1 MKLNARSPQSVRS
14 GSSGTRRRGIRRAV
28 AAGVAACAGAALSCG
43 GIGASGA
50 APVSEFYTPPAQFAT
65 APGSVIKTEPMPVF
79 VAPPGFGP
87 WPANAQKI
95 MYTSQTQDGDPV
107 AVSGTYLDATSP
119 WQGTGP
125 RPTVVIAPGTS
136 GQGDQC
142 APSEAF
148 ATGLYAQ
155 ITPPS
160 ISANQEAVSAMVWH
174 AMGARV
180 LVTDYIGLGTPGVH
194 TYVNRVE
201 EAHAV
206 LDAARAANALSG
218 TGPQTPLAF
227 WGYSQG
233 GGSTAAAAELQPSYA
248 PELNL
253 KGVWAGAPTA
263 DLSAVLQKIDG
274 NLIGGV
280 VAYALNGFL
289 DRYPDLKPEL
299 DKRVTPQG
307 AGLLAELKE
316 SCVGDVILKHPLL
329 HGSDFTRDHRSI
341 LDNLRE
347 VPAAMD
353 ILDRQRI
360 GTLTP
365 TAPVL
370 ITSGVNDDT
379 VPYPQ
384 AKQLA
389 NDWCGKGATVTFRS
403 NGLPPILPGM
413 ALPNHFGPEIID
425 GFSPTGV
432 IPYLMDRLNDKPISG
447 CTID

>member
-1 MKLNARSPQSVRS
+1 MVRR
-14 GSSGTRRRGIRRAV
+14 TVTLA
-28 AAGVAACAGAALSCG
+28 VAACAGAAVSCA
-43 GIGASGA
+43 GIGSAGA
-50 APVSEFYTPPAQFAT
+50 APADDFYSPPAHVDT
-65 APGSVIKTEPMPVF
+65 TPGSVVKTQPMPVF
-79 VAPPGFGP
+79 LAPPGLGS
-87 WPANAQKI
+87 WPVNAQQV
-95 MYTSQTQDGDPV
+95 MYTSQTQDGAPV
-107 AVSGTYLDATSP
+107 AVSGTYIDATRP
-119 WQGTGP
+119 WQGNGP

-142 APSEAF
+142 APSKAF
-148 ATGLYAQ
+148 STGLYAQ

-160 ISANQEAVSAMVWH
+160 ISANQEAVSAMTWN
-174 AMGARV
+174 ALGARV
-180 LVTDYIGLGTPGVH
+180 FVTDYIGLGTPGVH

-233 GGSTAAAAELQPSYA
+233 GGATAAAAELQPRYA
-248 PELNL
+248 PELDL
-253 KGVWAGAPTA
+253 KGVWAGAPVA

-280 VAYALNGFL
+280 VGYALNGFL
-289 DRYPDLKPEL
+289 ARSPELKPEL
-299 DKRVTPQG
+299 DKRVTPAAQN
-307 AGLLAELKE
+307 LLADLQNE
-316 SCVGDVILKHPLL
+316 CVGDVILKHPFLR
-329 HGSDFTRDHRSI
+329 GSDFTIDRRPI

-347 VPAAMD
+347 VPAAID
-353 ILDRQRI
+353 ILDRQRV

-370 ITSGVNDDT
+370 ITSGINDDT

-384 AKQLA
+384 ARQLA
-389 NDWCGKGATVTFRS
+389 DDWCGHGATVTFRT
-403 NGLPPILPGM
+403 NGLPPILPGA

-425 GFSPTGV
+425 GFSPNGV
-432 IPYLMDRLNDKPISG
+432 IPYLMDRLNDKPVEG
-447 CTID
+447 CTFA